1 MKAAPGR
8 PKVAGLADAQRA
20 RILDAARQCFI
31 EEGFHAATM
40 AEIAARAAMSAGLI
54 YRYFENKNAIVLAI
68 TERELELRRARIAE
82 LRPGMDYAGRLVQL
96 FREFQSTDPDGT
108 NAALFLETSSAATRV
123 PEIAEAAAA
132 VDRQSRHEF
141 QQWLGRP
148 RREGGVGM
156 EPREAEAF
164 ALLLT
169 FIVDGLVVRAAREP
183 DLDAARLKRA
193 LAPVL
198 EKLA

>member
-1 MKAAPGR
+1 VRAPGR
-8 PKVAGLADAQRA
+8 PKVAGHADAQRA
-20 RILDAARQCFI
+20 RILDAAKQCFI

-40 AEIAARAAMSAGLI
+40 AEIAARAEMSAGLI

-82 LRPGMDYAGRLVQL
+82 LRPGQDHAARLAQL
-96 FREFQSTDPDGT
+96 FRDFQSTHADGT
-108 NAALFLETSSAATRV
+108 NAALFLETSAEATRV

-132 VDRQSRHEF
+132 IDRQSRLEF
-141 QQWLGRP
+141 QQWLTRP
-148 RREGGVGM
+148 RRDGGLGL
-156 EPREAEAF
+156 EAREAEAF

-169 FIVDGLVVRAAREP
+169 FIVDGLLVRSAREP
-183 DLDAARLKRA
+183 GLDAAKLKRA